1 MRRRESGL
9 FAAEEID
16 EIMPAAV
23 RTADG
28 MSYNRKERNGGRH
41 MNARYIV
48 VADDFTGSN
57 DTGIQF
63 LKAGYDASVILDPSA
78 LSTIEGER
86 VVVVD
91 TESRNIPAQ
100 EAVACLKTV
109 AEYLLPLRGKRV
121 IYKKVDSTLR
131 GNIAAE
137 TAVLR
142 ETLGFSVTA
151 FTPAYPRNKRTVR
164 EGLLLLDGIPVADT
178 EMGKDPRKPVTTS
191 SLQETLRGGGSLEV
205 RNVSLAEIRAG
216 EIPEILRAAGNA
228 GSYSFDVETDGDLE
242 LIVNGM
248 CAALPPEDILWVG
261 SAGMAEA
268 LVSRSSP
275 AFFVVGSMS
284 PRSALQARK
293 LLQEKDVA
301 PVLVNIRALLHD
313 VASEERRLSH
323 TVSGLLRSGRSVLLA
338 SSLDEEQIEEGRN
351 ANASETICRSLAA
364 VVPSVLKSARV
375 SGMFIT
381 GGEVAIWIVR
391 ALGAGGTDLVKEI
404 EPGIPLVRLRGG
416 EYHGLPVVTKAGAF
430 GGERTMAEC
439 FSVLT
444 DAK

>member
-1 MRRRESGL
+1 M
-9 FAAEEID
+9 D
-16 EIMPAAV
+16 
-23 RTADG
+23 T
-28 MSYNRKERNGGRH
+28 
-41 MNARYIV
+41 RYIV
-48 VADDFTGSN
+48 IADDFTGAN

-78 LSTIEGER
+78 LSSIEGEG

-91 TESRNIPAQ
+91 TESRNILAPDA
-100 EAVACLKTV
+100 AACLKTV
-109 AEYLLPLRGKRV
+109 AEYLVPLRGKRV
-121 IYKKVDSTLR
+121 VYKKVDSTLR

-137 TAVLR
+137 TAALR
-142 ETLGFSVTA
+142 DVLGFAATA

-164 EGLLLLDGIPVADT
+164 DDLLLLDGVPVAET
-178 EMGKDPRKPVTTS
+178 EMGRDPRKPVTTS
-191 SLQETLRGGGSLEV
+191 SLKETLRGDSALKV
-205 RNVSLAEIRAG
+205 RNVSLSEIRCG
-216 EIPEILRAAGNA
+216 EIPEILKAAGNK
-228 GSYSFDVETDGDLE
+228 GSYSFDVETDGDLQ

-248 CAALPPEDILWVG
+248 CAVLPPEDILWVG

-268 LVSRSSP
+268 LVSRSRP

-284 PRSALQARK
+284 PKSALQART

-313 VASEERRLSH
+313 APSEERRLSDA
-323 TVSGLLRSGRSVLLA
+323 VSGLLRGGQSVLLA
-338 SSLDEEQIEEGRN
+338 SSLDDEQIEEGRS
-351 ANASETICRSLAA
+351 ANASEIVCRSLAA
-364 VVPSVLKSARV
+364 VVSAVLDTALV

-391 ALGAGGTDLVKEI
+391 ALGAGGTDLEKEL

-416 EYHGLPVVTKAGAF
+416 KHHGLPVVTKAGAF

-439 FSVLT
+439 FSVLRGR
-444 DAK
+444 K